1 MSNERARKTGN
12 FYMPGNDTLIVPKN
26 PFSEGAEQV
35 KADKQAEELAERL
48 KEAHANKQKEIQER
62 LEGLQVVPNA
72 NRIIIMPYAENPYV
86 RVMTESG
93 IYLDTSGGFD
103 NPDSG
108 TRDTLQE
115 VIKCAKIIE
124 VGPDCKRV
132 QKGDDVYYD
141 SRTVYP
147 LPFMSLGYMI
157 TTEVQLLAV
166 INNDLKERWGMEDG
180 E

>member
-12 FYMPGNDTLIVPKN
+12 FYMPGDNTLIVPKN

-35 KADKQAEELAERL
+35 KADKQAEELAKRL
-48 KEAHANKQKEIQER
+48 REAHAAKQKEIQER

-72 NRIIIMPYAENPYV
+72 NRIIIMPYPENPYV
-86 RVMTESG
+86 QVMTESG
-93 IYLDTSGGFD
+93 IYLDHSGGFD

-115 VIKCAKIIE
+115 VIKCAKVIE

-132 QKGDDVYYD
+132 QKEDDVYYD

-147 LPFMSLGYMI
+147 LPFMSLGYMV

-166 INNDLKERWGMEDG
+166 INNDLKERWGMSDG